1 LLGSSPLARTM
12 PGDFSPHVQLSNR
25 EWEALKYLFQGMD
38 YASIA
43 RRLKK
48 PNGEPISATTAK
60 QYIERAHAKFAATG
74 RPCRSHFTL
83 LARCI
88 EAGLIRAEDIDD
100 YQATA
105 PASN

>member
-1 LLGSSPLARTM
+1 MGSSSLGRTLAGGMSR
-12 PGDFSPHVQLSNR
+12 DVQLSNR

-48 PNGEPISATTAK
+48 PNGDPISATTAK

-74 RPCRSHFTL
+74 RPCRSHFSL

-100 YQATA
+100 YRPSAA
-105 PASN
+105 ASN